1 MTIWIDDD
9 LDNDM
14 TLLERVTS
22 EIAGAM
28 RARDQARL
36 APLRMLKA
44 ALTNREVEKG
54 RPLDEPESLQVVSSL
69 IKQRRESIEQFQR
82 GGRQDLADRE
92 SAEIELLQSYLPPPL
107 DQAAIERA
115 VDAAIAEAGAT
126 SAKDMGRVM
135 KIVMS
140 TLAGAA
146 VDGRTV
152 NEIVR
157 RKLG

>member
-1 MTIWIDDD
+1 MNMTF
-9 LDNDM
+9 
-14 TLLERVTS
+14 LERVTS
-22 EIAGAM
+22 DIAGAM
-28 RARDQARL
+28 RAKDQVRL

-44 ALTNREVEKG
+44 ALMNREVEKG

-69 IKQRRESIEQFQR
+69 IKQRRDSIEQFQR

-107 DQAAIERA
+107 DQVAIERA

-140 TLAGAA
+140 KLSGAA
-146 VDGRTV
+146 VEGRTV

>member
-1 MTIWIDDD
+1 MTF
-9 LDNDM
+9 
-14 TLLERVTS
+14 LERVTS
-22 EIAGAM
+22 DIAGAM
-28 RARDQARL
+28 RAKDQIRL

-44 ALTNREVEKG
+44 ALMNREVEKG
-54 RPLDEPESLQVVSSL
+54 RPLDEPESLQIVSSL
-69 IKQRRESIEQFQR
+69 IKQRRDSIEQFQR

-92 SAEIELLQSYLPPPL
+92 SAEIELLQSYLPPPM

-126 SAKDMGRVM
+126 SATDMGRVM
-135 KIVMS
+135 KIVMTKLS
-140 TLAGAA
+140 GAS
-146 VDGRTV
+146 VEGRTV

>member
-1 MTIWIDDD
+1 
-9 LDNDM
+9 M

-22 EIAGAM
+22 DIAGAM
-28 RARDQARL
+28 RARDQVRL

-44 ALTNREVEKG
+44 ALMNREVEKG
-54 RPLDEPESLQVVSSL
+54 RSLDEPESLQVVSSL
-69 IKQRRESIEQFQR
+69 IKQRRDSIEQFQR

-92 SAEIELLQSYLPPPL
+92 SAEIELLQSYLPPPM
-107 DQAAIERA
+107 DQVAIERA

-140 TLAGAA
+140 KLSGAA
-146 VDGRTV
+146 VEGRTV

>member
-1 MTIWIDDD
+1 
-9 LDNDM
+9 
-14 TLLERVTS
+14 
-22 EIAGAM
+22 M
-28 RARDQARL
+28 RAKDQVRL

-44 ALTNREVEKG
+44 ALMNREVEKG
-54 RPLDEPESLQVVSSL
+54 RALDEPESLQVVSSL
-69 IKQRRESIEQFQR
+69 IKQRRDSIEQFQR

-92 SAEIELLQSYLPPPL
+92 SAEIELLQRYLPPPL

-135 KIVMS
+135 KSVMS
-140 TLAGAA
+140 KLAGAP

-157 RKLG
+157 SKLG

>member
-1 MTIWIDDD
+1 MTF
-9 LDNDM
+9 
-14 TLLERVTS
+14 LERVTS
-22 EIAGAM
+22 DIAGAM
-28 RARDQARL
+28 RAKDQVRL

-44 ALTNREVEKG
+44 ALMNREVEKG
-54 RPLDEPESLQVVSSL
+54 KPLDEPESLQVVSSL
-69 IKQRRESIEQFQR
+69 IKQRRDSIEQFQR

-92 SAEIELLQSYLPPPL
+92 SAEIDLLQSYLPPPL
-107 DQAAIERA
+107 DQVAIERA

-140 TLAGAA
+140 KLAGAA
-146 VDGRTV
+146 VEGRTV

>member
-1 MTIWIDDD
+1 
-9 LDNDM
+9 M

-22 EIAGAM
+22 DIAGAM
-28 RARDQARL
+28 RARDQVRL

-44 ALTNREVEKG
+44 ALMNREVEKG
-54 RPLDEPESLQVVSSL
+54 RSLDEPESLQVVSSL
-69 IKQRRESIEQFQR
+69 IKQRRDSIEQFQR

-107 DQAAIERA
+107 DQVAIEQA

-140 TLAGAA
+140 KLSGAA
-146 VDGRTV
+146 VEGRTV

>member
-1 MTIWIDDD
+1 MTF
-9 LDNDM
+9 
-14 TLLERVTS
+14 LERVTS
-22 EIAGAM
+22 DIAGAM
-28 RARDQARL
+28 RARDQVRL

-44 ALTNREVEKG
+44 ALMNREVEKS

-69 IKQRRESIEQFQR
+69 IKQRRDSIEQFQR

-107 DQAAIERA
+107 DQVAIERV
-115 VDAAIAEAGAT
+115 VDAAIDEAGAT

-140 TLAGAA
+140 KLSGAA
-146 VDGRTV
+146 VEGRTV

>member
-1 MTIWIDDD
+1 MTF
-9 LDNDM
+9 
-14 TLLERVTS
+14 LERVTAD
-22 EIAGAM
+22 IASAM
-28 RARDQARL
+28 RAKDQVRL

-44 ALTNREVEKG
+44 ALMNREVEKG
-54 RPLDEPESLQVVSSL
+54 RPLDEPESLQVVSAL
-69 IKQRRESIEQFQR
+69 IKQRRDSIEQFQR

-92 SAEIELLQSYLPPPL
+92 SAEIGQLQSYLPPPL

-135 KIVMS
+135 KIVMPKLS
-140 TLAGAA
+140 GAA
-146 VDGRTV
+146 VEGRTV

>member
-1 MTIWIDDD
+1 MTF
-9 LDNDM
+9 
-14 TLLERVTS
+14 LERVTS
-22 EIAGAM
+22 DIAGAM
-28 RARDQARL
+28 RAKDQVRL

-44 ALTNREVEKG
+44 ALMNREVEKG
-54 RPLDEPESLQVVSSL
+54 RPLDEPESLQVVSAL
-69 IKQRRESIEQFQR
+69 IKQRRDSIEQFQR

-92 SAEIELLQSYLPPPL
+92 SAEIELLQSYLPPPM
-107 DQAAIERA
+107 DQVAVERA

-140 TLAGAA
+140 KLSGAA
-146 VDGRTV
+146 VEGRTV

>member
-1 MTIWIDDD
+1 M
-9 LDNDM
+9 
-14 TLLERVTS
+14 
-22 EIAGAM
+22 
-28 RARDQARL
+28 
-36 APLRMLKA
+36 
-44 ALTNREVEKG
+44 NREVEKG
-54 RPLDEPESLQVVSSL
+54 RALDEPESLQVVSSL
-69 IKQRRESIEQFQR
+69 IKQRRDSIEQFQR

-92 SAEIELLQSYLPPPL
+92 SAEIELLQPYLPPPL

-135 KIVMS
+135 KSVMS
-140 TLAGAA
+140 KLAGAP

-157 RKLG
+157 SKLG

>member
-1 MTIWIDDD
+1 
-9 LDNDM
+9 M

-22 EIAGAM
+22 DIAGAM
-28 RARDQARL
+28 RARDQVRL

-44 ALTNREVEKG
+44 ALMNREVEKG
-54 RPLDEPESLQVVSSL
+54 RALDEPESLQVVSSL
-69 IKQRRESIEQFQR
+69 IKQRRDSIEQFQR

-107 DQAAIERA
+107 DQVAIEQA

-140 TLAGAA
+140 KLSGAA
-146 VDGRTV
+146 VEGRTV

>member
-1 MTIWIDDD
+1 MTF
-9 LDNDM
+9 
-14 TLLERVTS
+14 LERVTS
-22 EIAGAM
+22 DIASAM
-28 RARDQARL
+28 RARDQVRL

-69 IKQRRESIEQFQR
+69 IKQRRDSIEQFQR

-107 DQAAIERA
+107 DQVAVERA
-115 VDAAIAEAGAT
+115 VEAAIAEAGAT

-140 TLAGAA
+140 KLTGAA